1 MDWPRSGEQQTRK
14 GGGDLS
20 EELVHIFDLT
30 ITYSAE
36 GSPPVRAL
44 DRARLELHPGE
55 VIGVLGESGSGK
67 STLASALLCLL
78 PPHARHEGGSV
89 MFRGRDLLTM
99 ADPELRGV
107 RGKEISMISQDPA
120 LSLNPVIR
128 VGDQIAE
135 VLRAH
140 SAMKSSERRQNV
152 EALLRAVGFDQP
164 RQIYSAYPH
173 QLSGGQRQRV
183 AIAQAIACQPA
194 LVIADEPTS
203 KLDPPL
209 QAEIVVLLSE
219 IRKRQG
225 TAFLVISHDPTI
237 FPGLADRILVMY
249 AGRVV
254 EEGKTQDIFRK
265 PLHPYTQALV
275 GLSGRYFVN
284 ARASRMRFPVI
295 DGETPDLTRIG
306 AGCRFEPRCPE
317 RMQVCT
323 NCDPRE
329 LTPEPF
335 RRVSCF
341 KYGN

>member
-1 MDWPRSGEQQTRK
+1 
-14 GGGDLS
+14 LS
-20 EELVHIFDLT
+20 SDFREAIIEIDDLT
-30 ITYSAE
+30 ITYPAK
-36 GSPPVRAL
+36 GSRPVRAL
-44 DRARLELHPGE
+44 DRVGLKVVQGE

-67 STLASALLCLL
+67 STLALALLRLL
-78 PPHARHEGGSV
+78 PPHARYESGSV
-89 MFRGRDLLTM
+89 VFGSHNLLTM
-99 ADPELRGV
+99 AGLDLRRI

-120 LSLNPVIR
+120 LALNPVIK

-140 SAMKSSERRQNV
+140 SAMNSSERRRNV
-152 EALLRAVGFDQP
+152 KGLLQAVGFSHP
-164 RQIYSAYPH
+164 WQIYSAYPH
-173 QLSGGQRQRV
+173 QISGGQKQRV
-183 AIAQAIACQPA
+183 AIAQAIACGPA

-203 KLDPPL
+203 KLDAAL
-209 QAEIVVLLSE
+209 QAEILALLMN

-237 FPGLADRILVMY
+237 FPGFADRMIVMY
-249 AGRVV
+249 AGRIV

-275 GLSGRYFVN
+275 RLSERYF
-284 ARASRMRFPVI
+284 ASAPGSRARFPAI
-295 DGETPDLTRIG
+295 NGDAPDLTRIG

-317 RMQVCT
+317 SMEMCA

-329 LTPEPF
+329 LTPEPL

-341 KYGN
+341 KYGS